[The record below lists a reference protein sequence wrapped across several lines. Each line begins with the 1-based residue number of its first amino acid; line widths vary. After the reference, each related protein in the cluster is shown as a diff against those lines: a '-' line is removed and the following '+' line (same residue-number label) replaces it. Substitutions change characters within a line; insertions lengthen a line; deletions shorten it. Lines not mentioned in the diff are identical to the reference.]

1 MKIKKDKKKV
11 NKKSKVTIALLAT
24 TIALPSVL
32 GHAKGNNF
40 PINRNNI
47 NKISSPKLDLTSNPI
62 SRINK
67 NFIEESI
74 SSYKGEGR
82 VIAIIDAGV
91 DTNHKDFKLTDNS
104 KIKWT
109 KEKIENKMKT
119 EGIKGQYLSEK
130 IPFVRDYSDSDNN
143 VINDSNSHGTHVAGV
158 AAGNGEEFKG
168 VAPEAQLLLMKV
180 FSDGNNQGGSF
191 DKITEAINDAIKLSA
206 DSINISLGI
215 QAGSEADIPEKLEN
229 ALKLASEKGIV
240 VNIAAGNDG
249 YFGWGV
255 STPKADSPDY
265 GVISAPSVS
274 KYAFSVAAREATEK
288 ENPKLIM
295 KDKFNK
301 RNINKSFDYVEQSTK
316 NIFERDKNFEYKE
329 YKEGSKLY
337 KDKVVLINLRD
348 LENKENKIEEINKR
362 IKIVSDNFGK
372 GIILVSSGNNLE
384 KLENLQDIIPVIMV
398 NNKAGIEIK
407 KENGNSNLKL
417 ESNSKENENL
427 RNSKLSEFSSWGFSP
442 QFGFKPEITAAGGNV
457 LGPVN
462 DNRYAY
468 ANGTSMSTPQI
479 TGAIALLNQKLT
491 DSKEIE
497 RYSGENKQK
506 YIKNIL
512 MSTATPQID
521 NITKTYSSP
530 RKQGAGIL
538 NLNEA
543 LKGKAI
549 IVNSKTDESKINLKE
564 IKDNTFELNTKIINN
579 YDKDINYDVELV
591 VNTDEVKNG
600 KMTLHPRSLIK
611 RKEGSIKVN
620 KNSSKE
626 HNIKIDISKFDKELK
641 ELMPNGYYVEGFLI
655 LKDKSLNTP
664 KISIPFVGF
673 KGNWSDIPVI
683 EKSIYETSNN
693 DKPIYYGDKEN
704 DFTHFSGKVDGKN
717 IVLGEYYSNNSRI
730 FDKRKIAISPN
741 GDGKADELK
750 VNFVALRNY
759 KNLEINVYSDKEKT
773 NKVFTNIEKNSIFG
787 PIKGKKNFFGNLRGM
802 SKVSSKYGVSWDGK
816 GKNVA
821 TDSKEDSLNE
831 ELEDSSLGLGFD
843 EGKKLEDGKYYFETK
858 VKPDIFDKKLEN
870 KDTYKIQ
877 VYDSEVILD
886 TKKPEF
892 KYAKLKNNVLKIKYE
907 DEGSGIRTVKAYYT
921 NESGKDNNLKVS
933 GDEITIPENIDKN
946 KIKIVLEDWAFN
958 KEEKT
963 VTDLEKEKFEDS
975 FEYNIKD
982 YNLRKAILNEL
993 NKKHSSKKIKEI
1005 TFKDLETIK
1014 NIGDENSP
1022 VYGVETLEGL
1032 EKAKNLKKIYI
1043 ENSNID
1049 NFSYLYNLNNL
1060 EELSIKNSKDSSFF
1074 NKEKGI
1080 QNLKHLKK
1088 LKLQNNG
1095 LNDISALGDIK
1106 GLNYLDLSKNNIS
1119 DARNILDRNV
1129 KKYNL
1134 SDQNIIIETDKDVL
1148 ENPIKGAEGNKSYR
1162 SIKIYDTENISLIN
1176 GKIYMKDVLRENSYK
1191 TNFKSRTISGTITIS
1206 ISNNYIEKGL
1216 KNNVIYIKDRNLRKA
1231 INKEL
1236 NKPEYS
1242 NIYRNDLN
1250 KIKSL
1255 GTLEKPLMFV
1265 SSLEGLEHSN
1275 IEGLYLKETRV
1286 RDFSILKRIKSL
1298 KTLSITK
1305 TDGLAIDSIS
1315 KIGHLENLILKDND
1329 LSNINSLANIKNL
1342 KKIDVSKNKIIDLS
1356 AFKDIKDLDVT
1367 AKDQKVE
1374 FEPLEMEGENPI
1386 KNEKGE
1392 FINIDSKNPKF
1403 EDGKLKIIKDGKIDK
1418 FEDGED
1424 PKYINLTWK
1433 SKNNKFA
1440 GTIRIKITEMLFW
1453 DFDSLEDV

>member
-1 MKIKKDKKKV
+1 MKIKKDIKKV
-11 NKKSKVTIALLAT
+11 NKKSKVTLALLAT

-32 GHAKGNNF
+32 GNASTFNIKGNNF
-40 PINRNNI
+40 PINKNN
-47 NKISSPKLDLTSNPI
+47 ISSPKLDLTSNPI

-74 SSYKGEGR
+74 SSYKGQGR

-91 DTNHKDFKLTDNS
+91 DTNHKDFNLTDNS

-119 EGIKGQYLSEK
+119 EGIKGQYLNEK

-191 DKITEAINDAIKLSA
+191 DKITEAINDAVKLSA

-600 KMTLHPRSLIK
+600 KMTLHPRNLIK

-717 IVLGEYYSNNSRI
+717 IVLGEYDSNNSRI

-741 GDGKADELK
+741 GDGRADELK

-773 NKVFTNIEKNSIFG
+773 NKVFTNIEKRSIFG

-802 SKVSSKYGVSWDGK
+802 SKVSSKYGLSWNGK
-816 GKNVA
+816 GKNVD
-821 TDSKEDSLNE
+821 TEPNE
-831 ELEDSSLGLGFD
+831 GNGLGFGFN
-843 EGKKLEDGKYYFETK
+843 EGKKLEDGKYYFEIK
-858 VKPDIFDKKLEN
+858 VKPDVFDKKLEN
-870 KDTYKIQ
+870 KDKAQ

-892 KYAKLKNNVLKIKYE
+892 KYAKLKDNVLKIKYD
-907 DEGSGIRTVKAYYT
+907 DEGSGIRSIKAYYT
-921 NESGKDNNLKVS
+921 DENGKENNLKVS

-963 VTDLEKEKFEDS
+963 VIDLEKEKFEDS

-993 NKKHSSKKIKEI
+993 NKKHPSKKVKEI
-1005 TFKDLETIK
+1005 TLKDLETIES
-1014 NIGDENSP
+1014 IGDENSL
-1022 VYGVETLEGL
+1022 VYGVKTLEGL
-1032 EKAKNLKKIYI
+1032 ENVKNLKKLYVKD
-1043 ENSNID
+1043 SNID
-1049 NFSYLYNLNNL
+1049 DFSYLYNLNNL
-1060 EELSIKNSKDSSFF
+1060 EEVSIKNSKDSSFF

-1080 QNLKHLKK
+1080 QNLKYLKK
-1088 LKLQNNG
+1088 LNLQNNG
-1095 LNDISALGDIK
+1095 LKDISALGDLK
-1106 GLNYLDLSKNNIS
+1106 GLDYLDLSKNNIS

-1134 SDQNIIIETDKDVL
+1134 ADQSIIIETDKDIL

-1162 SIKIYDTENISLIN
+1162 SIRIYDTENISFRN

-1191 TNFKSRTISGTITIS
+1191 TNFKSNTISGDITIK
-1206 ISNNYIEKGL
+1206 ISNSYIEKGL

-1275 IEGLYLKETRV
+1275 IENLYLKETRV

-1315 KIGHLENLILKDND
+1315 KIDHLENLIIKDND

-1342 KKIDVSKNKIIDLS
+1342 KKLDVSKNKIIDLS

-1374 FEPLEMEGENPI
+1374 FEPFGMESENPI
-1386 KNEKGE
+1386 KDEKGE

-1403 EDGKLKIIKDGKIDK
+1403 EEGKLKITKDGEI
-1418 FEDGED
+1418 ENLNGED
-1424 PKYINLTWK
+1424 EKYINLNWN
-1433 SKNNKFA
+1433 SKNNKFT
-1440 GTIRIKITEMLFW
+1440 GTIRIKITEMVFI
-1453 DFDSLEDV
+1453 DFNSLEDF